1 MQTGPVRR
9 VFKRLLTRIAGLQV
23 KNGILLTFLYGFGH
37 HSQNGQFIHMSV
49 FFLSFFYHCLRGRQS
64 LSLAVDIMDICHCSE
79 YSGQSKYDLFC
90 VLPALFPTLMI
101 PTLTSLVSGT
111 SKCACYSK
119 LVGKEYFQCFQINSQ
134 DYLCS
139 KVCKFIH
146 IFKLTFNTAIGK
158 RREKK
163 EENTLCPLP
172 WALEGNSP
180 M

>member
-1 MQTGPVRR
+1 MNADRASQECIQNEKITYEDCRFKSEEWDIVDFSLR
-9 VFKRLLTRIAGLQV
+9 VWTSWPKRVVYSQV
-23 KNGILLTFLYGFGH
+23 N
-37 HSQNGQFIHMSV
+37 
-49 FFLSFFYHCLRGRQS
+49 FFLTSLIS
-64 LSLAVDIMDICHCSE
+64 LPLSLAVDIMDICHGSE

>member
-1 MQTGPVRR
+1 MQTGPVWN
-9 VFKRLLTRIAGLQV
+9 VFKIKKLRTRIAGLQV
-23 KNGILLTFLYGFGH
+23 KNGILLIFLYWFGH
-37 HSQNGQFIHMSV
+37 YGQNGQFIHKSI
-49 FFLSFFYHCLRGRQS
+49 FFLTSPLSLR
-64 LSLAVDIMDICHCSE
+64 LSLAVDIMDICHGSE

-119 LVGKEYFQCFQINSQ
+119 LVGKEYFQYFQINSQ

-139 KVCKFIH
+139 KVYKFIH

-158 RREKK
+158 RREKR

-172 WALEGNSP
+172 WALEGSSP
-180 M
+180 I

>member
-1 MQTGPVRR
+1 MQTGPVRN
-9 VFKRLLTRIAGLQV
+9 VFKMKKLRTRIAGLKV
-23 KNGILLTFLYGFGH
+23 KNGILLIFLCGFGH
-37 HSQNGQFIHMSV
+37 HHQNWQFIHKSI
-49 FFLSFFYHCLRGRQS
+49 FFLTSLIS
-64 LSLAVDIMDICHCSE
+64 LPLSLAVDIMDICHGSE

>member
-1 MQTGPVRR
+1 MQTVPVRK

-23 KNGILLTFLYGFGH
+23 KDRILLIFLCRFGH
-37 HSQNGQFIHMSV
+37 HGQNQKFISMAV
-49 FFLSFFYHCLRGRQS
+49 FLIFLISLP
-64 LSLAVDIMDICHCSE
+64 LSLAVGIMDICHGSE

-172 WALEGNSP
+172 WALEGNSL